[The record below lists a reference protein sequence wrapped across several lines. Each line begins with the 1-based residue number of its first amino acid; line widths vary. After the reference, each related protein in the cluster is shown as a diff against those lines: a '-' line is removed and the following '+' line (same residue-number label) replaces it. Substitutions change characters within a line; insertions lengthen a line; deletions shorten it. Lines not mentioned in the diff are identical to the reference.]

1 MIQLWVNCG
10 SKKCGDI
17 SAMAFGIAYFIEGI
31 LLMIKWNSKRIIIA
45 LYLLIIILNT
55 VGCFLGFLRLM
66 DFLIDQN
73 IINGFILWH
82 LIADVLIVPLSA
94 YSLCKLVI
102 RSNVD
107 DSTFLNKEYSTQNGI
122 EHTE

>member
-1 MIQLWVNCG
+1 
-10 SKKCGDI
+10 
-17 SAMAFGIAYFIEGI
+17 
-31 LLMIKWNSKRIIIA
+31 
-45 LYLLIIILNT
+45 
-55 VGCFLGFLRLM
+55 M

-82 LIADVLIVPLSA
+82 LIADILIVPLSA

-102 RSNVD
+102 RSKMD
-107 DSTFLNKEYSTQNGI
+107 DSTLLNREETTQNGI